1 MEIKLKPCPFCGS
14 KAELADRE
22 VYEDVQEKYGK
33 ACLKVS
39 CENPECAA
47 AIIVYNRTN
56 GPLPYEVM
64 TEKAAEKWNRR
75 A

>member
-14 KAELADRE
+14 AAELDDRE
-22 VYEDVQEKYGK
+22 VYEYVQEEYGK
-33 ACLKVS
+33 ACFEVS
-39 CENPECAA
+39 CENPDCAA

-56 GPLPYEVM
+56 GPLPYEAM
-64 TEKAAEKWNRR
+64 AKKAAEKWNRR

>member
-14 KAELADRE
+14 EAELDDRK
-22 VYEDVQEKYGK
+22 VYEDVQKKYGK
-33 ACLKVS
+33 ACFEVH
-39 CENPECAA
+39 CANRDCAA
-47 AIIVYNRTN
+47 AILAYNKTN

-64 TEKAAEKWNRR
+64 AEKAAEKWNSR

>member
-14 KAELADRE
+14 KAELDDRE
-22 VYEDVQEKYGK
+22 LYEEVQEKY
-33 ACLKVS
+33 VEVF
-39 CENPECAA
+39 CENPDCVA
-47 AIIVYNRTN
+47 AIIVCNRTN

-64 TEKAAEKWNRR
+64 AKKAAEKWNRR

>member
-14 KAELADRE
+14 KAELDDRE
-22 VYEDVQEKYGK
+22 TYEDVQEKFFE
-33 ACLKVS
+33 VF
-39 CENPECAA
+39 CENPDCVA

-64 TEKAAEKWNRR
+64 AEKAAEKWNRR
-75 A
+75 E

>member
-14 KAELADRE
+14 KAELNDRE
-22 VYEDVQEKYGK
+22 VYEAVQEKYGK
-33 ACLKVS
+33 SCFDVS
-39 CENPECAA
+39 CENPDCAA

-64 TEKAAEKWNRR
+64 AEKAAEKWNRR

>member
-14 KAELADRE
+14 KAELNDRE
-22 VYEDVQEKYGK
+22 VYEAVQEKYGK
-33 ACLKVS
+33 ACFEVF
-39 CENPECAA
+39 CENPDCAA

-64 TEKAAEKWNRR
+64 AEKAAEKWNRR

>member
-14 KAELADRE
+14 KAELDDRE

-33 ACLKVS
+33 ACFEVS
-39 CENPECAA
+39 CENPDCAA

-56 GPLPYEVM
+56 EPLPYEVM
-64 TEKAAEKWNRR
+64 AEMAAEKWNRR

>member
-14 KAELADRE
+14 KAEPADRK
-22 VYEDVQEKYGK
+22 VYENVQEKYGK
-33 ACLKVS
+33 ACFKVS
-39 CENPECAA
+39 CGNPDCAA
-47 AIIVYNRTN
+47 AILVRNRTN

-64 TEKAAEKWNRR
+64 AEKAAETWNRR

>member
-14 KAELADRE
+14 KAEPADRK

-33 ACLKVS
+33 ACFEVF
-39 CENPECAA
+39 CENPDCAA
-47 AIIVYNRTN
+47 AILVRNRTY

-64 TEKAAEKWNRR
+64 AEKAAETWNRR

>member
-1 MEIKLKPCPFCGS
+1 MKIKLKPCPFCGS
-14 KAELADRE
+14 KAALDDRE

-33 ACLKVS
+33 ACFEVS
-39 CENPECAA
+39 CQNPDCAS
-47 AIIVYNRTN
+47 AIILYNITN

-64 TEKAAEKWNRR
+64 AEKAAEKWNRR

>member
-14 KAELADRE
+14 KAELNDRKI
-22 VYEDVQEKYGK
+22 YEGVQEKYGK
-33 ACLKVS
+33 ACVKVS
-39 CENPECAA
+39 CENPDCAA
-47 AIIVYNRTN
+47 AIIVYDRTN

-64 TEKAAEKWNRR
+64 AEKAAEKWNRR

>member
-14 KAELADRE
+14 AAKLDDRK
-22 VYEDVQEKYGK
+22 VYEYVQKKYGK
-33 ACLKVS
+33 ACFEVS
-39 CENPECAA
+39 CQNPDCEA

-56 GPLPYEVM
+56 GPLPYEV
-64 TEKAAEKWNRR
+64 TAEKAAEKWNRR